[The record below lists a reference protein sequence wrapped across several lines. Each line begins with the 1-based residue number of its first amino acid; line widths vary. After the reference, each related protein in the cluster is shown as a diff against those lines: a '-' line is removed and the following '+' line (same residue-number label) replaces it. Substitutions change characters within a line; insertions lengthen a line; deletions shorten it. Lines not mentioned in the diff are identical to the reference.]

1 MRRTLVFVILASLQ
15 SIFLKASGQQRV
27 LCLISTSEGEIKIE
41 LYPEKAPITVA
52 NFLKLI
58 DQKRYDSATFYRT
71 CTPANEA
78 SRKIKI
84 EVIQAGIQNSQ
95 AFDSIKLETTAV
107 TTLRHQNGTL
117 SMARSKSANSA
128 TNHFFICIGD
138 QPALDYHGK
147 RNPDGL
153 GFAAFGKVIEGMNVV
168 TSIQKKEEK
177 NQLLIKPVRIHS
189 IRRIGS

>member
-1 MRRTLVFVILASLQ
+1 MRRIFVFVILASLLL
-15 SIFLKASGQQRV
+15 LKAYGQKTVQ
-27 LCLISTSEGEIKIE
+27 CLINTSEGEIKIE

-52 NFLKLI
+52 NFLKLV
-58 DQKRYDSATFYRT
+58 DQKRYDGATFYRA

-78 SRKIKI
+78 NRKIKI
-84 EVIQAGIQNSQ
+84 EVVQGGIENSSQ

-117 SMARSKSANSA
+117 SMARSKSPNSA

-138 QPALDYHGK
+138 QPELDFNGK

-153 GFAAFGKVIEGMNVV
+153 GFAAFGKVIEGMNIV

-177 NQLLIKPVRIHS
+177 NQFLVKPVLIHS